1 MANVA
6 FIGTGLLGSGMVE
19 GMLRRGDNVTVWN
32 RTESKAR
39 ALEQFGAHVA
49 ASPADAV
56 AAAERVH
63 MTLPDD
69 DVVDSMMRGYLPR
82 LRPGTVVIDHSTTAP
97 KRTGRRVAQLG
108 NEGIRFLH
116 APVFMSP
123 QMTRESTGLMAVAGS
138 EDTYDAV
145 HDALSAMTGEV
156 WYVGAQ
162 GDLAA
167 SYKLF
172 GNSMLFV
179 IAAGLTDVF
188 AMAKG
193 LGIGPADALE
203 VFSKFQLGGL
213 IKLRG
218 EKMARGDFS
227 ATFELT
233 MARKDVRLMLEAAGD
248 QPMTVLPSIARQ
260 MDQAIADGH
269 GNDDLGVIAA
279 ELIR

>member
-6 FIGTGLLGSGMVE
+6 FIGTGLLGSGMAE
-19 GMLRRGDNVTVWN
+19 GMLRRGDKVSVWN

-49 ASPADAV
+49 GSPADAV

-69 DVVDSMMRGYLPR
+69 DVVDSVMRGYLPR
-82 LRPGTVVIDHSTTAP
+82 LRPDTVVIDHSTTAP
-97 KRTGRRVAQLG
+97 RRTGRRVAQMAAD
-108 NEGIRFLH
+108 GIRFLH

-123 QMTRESTGLMAVAGS
+123 QMTRDSTGIMIVAGPQAV
-138 EDTYDAV
+138 YGAV
-145 HDALSAMTGEV
+145 HDALAAMTGEV

-179 IAAGLTDVF
+179 VAAGLTDVF
-188 AMAKG
+188 AMAKS
-193 LGIGPADALE
+193 LGMSPADALQ
-203 VFSKFQLGGL
+203 VFAKFQVGGV
-213 IKLRG
+213 IKQRG
-218 EKMARGDFS
+218 DKMARGDFG
-227 ATFELT
+227 ATFELA
-233 MARKDVRLMLEAAGD
+233 MARKDMRLMLEAAGD
-248 QPMTVLPSIARQ
+248 QPMTVLPAIARQ
-260 MDQAIADGH
+260 MDKAIADGH
-269 GNDDLGVIAA
+269 GKEDLGAIAA
-279 ELIR
+279 ELVR

>member
-6 FIGTGLLGSGMVE
+6 FIGTGLLGSGMAE
-19 GMLRRGDNVTVWN
+19 GMLRRGDKVSVWN

-49 ASPADAV
+49 GSPADAV

-69 DVVDSMMRGYLPR
+69 DVVDSVMRGCLPR
-82 LRPGTVVIDHSTTAP
+82 LRPDTVVIDHSTTAP
-97 KRTGRRVAQLG
+97 RRTGRRVAQMAAD
-108 NEGIRFLH
+108 GIRFLH

-123 QMTRESTGLMAVAGS
+123 QMTRDSTGIMIVAGPQAV
-138 EDTYDAV
+138 YGAV
-145 HDALSAMTGEV
+145 HDALAAMTGEV

-179 IAAGLTDVF
+179 VAAGLTDVF
-188 AMAKG
+188 AMAKS
-193 LGIGPADALE
+193 LGMSPADALQ
-203 VFSKFQLGGL
+203 VFAKFQVGGV
-213 IKLRG
+213 IKQRG
-218 EKMARGDFS
+218 DKMARGDFG
-227 ATFELT
+227 ATFELA
-233 MARKDVRLMLEAAGD
+233 MARKDMRLMLEAAGD
-248 QPMTVLPSIARQ
+248 QPMTVLPAIARQ
-260 MDQAIADGH
+260 MDKAIADGH
-269 GNDDLGVIAA
+269 GKEDLGAIAA
-279 ELIR
+279 ELVR

>member
-19 GMLRRGDNVTVWN
+19 GMLRRGDTVSVWN

-49 ASPADAV
+49 GSPADAV

-69 DVVDSMMRGYLPR
+69 DVVDSVMRGYLPR
-82 LRPGTVVIDHSTTAP
+82 LRPHTVVIDHSTTAP
-97 KRTGRRVAQLG
+97 KRTGRRVAQMAA
-108 NEGIRFLH
+108 ESIRFLH

-123 QMTRESTGLMAVAGS
+123 QMTRESTGIMIVAGPQA
-138 EDTYDAV
+138 TYDAV
-145 HDALSAMTGEV
+145 HDPLAAMTGEV

-162 GDLAA
+162 GDVAA

-179 IAAGLTDVF
+179 ITAGLTDVF
-188 AMAKG
+188 VMAKS
-193 LGIGPADALE
+193 LGMAPADAMQ
-203 VFSKFQLGGL
+203 VFARFQLGGL

-218 EKMARGDFS
+218 DKMARGDFG
-227 ATFELT
+227 ATFELA
-233 MARKDVRLMLEAAGD
+233 MARKDMRLMLEAAGD
-248 QPMTVLPSIARQ
+248 QPMTVLPAIARQ
-260 MDQAIADGH
+260 MDKAIADGH
-269 GNDDLGVIAA
+269 AKDDLGAIAA
-279 ELIR
+279 ELVR

>member
-1 MANVA
+1 MATVA

-19 GMLRRGDNVTVWN
+19 AMLRRGDAVTVWN

-39 ALEQFGAHVA
+39 ALEKFGAAVA

-63 MTLPDD
+63 MTLADD
-69 DVVDSMMRGYLPR
+69 DAVEAVMAQARPR
-82 LRPGTVVIDHSTTAP
+82 LRAGTVVIDHSTTGP
-97 KRTGRRVAQLG
+97 KRTGQRVSQLAHDG
-108 NEGIRFLH
+108 VAFLH

-123 QMTRESTGLMAVAGS
+123 QNARDGVGLMMAAGP
-138 EDTYDAV
+138 EPV
-145 HDALSAMTGEV
+145 FERVRDALSKMTGEV
-156 WYVGAQ
+156 WYVGAS

-167 SYKLF
+167 AFKLF

-179 IAAGLTDVF
+179 IAAGITDVF
-188 AMAKG
+188 SMA
-193 LGIGPADALE
+193 LNQGIAPADALQ

-218 EKMARGDFS
+218 DKMARRDFS

-233 MARKDVRLMLEAAGD
+233 MARKDMRLMLEAAGAR
-248 QPMTVLPSIARQ
+248 PLAVLPGIAAR
-260 MDQAIADGH
+260 MDKAIAEGH
-269 GNDDLGVIAA
+269 GRDDLGAIAA
-279 ELIR
+279 EVVQ